1 MRRNTS
7 VGLNVAFAIGL
18 VIILAIIVMD
28 AVEGW
33 QKGTGFLT
41 TVKMT
46 AWIELAFIL
55 GCTWYAKA
63 NGHTWM
69 CCLLGLLGPLGI
81 AMVACLGKEARN
93 SSEQACVA
101 GQAVVQDEGQ
111 KQVARK
117 FRLLHWLF
125 WGMVVFWIG
134 ANVFHLASLP
144 SIAKLQISYLMK
156 DAVFAVTLASL
167 AFYVLKGAKWAR
179 VSCYVLFLPLSLLT
193 LIFWQFM
200 LHVGVLAICDVWIAQ
215 DTLADSLFD
224 MGDVLFFMSCGC
236 LMAGTM
242 GLLDSNVEKAF
253 AKMKSSSRF
262 GWIWCLLFWAILI
275 YELDLHILRL
285 SDLIFA
291 RLDASLE
298 VERVDFE

>member
-1 MRRNTS
+1 M
-7 VGLNVAFAIGL
+7 AFAVGL

-41 TVKMT
+41 TIKMT

-55 GCTWYAKA
+55 GCMWYAKV

-69 CCLLGLLGPLGI
+69 CCLLGLLGPLEI

-93 SSEQACVA
+93 SSGQEHIA

-117 FRLLHWLF
+117 FRLLHWIF
-125 WGMVVFWIG
+125 WGMVVFWIAAIVVRVPAG
-134 ANVFHLASLP
+134 KELLISFFTGGIAPALLAL
-144 SIAKLQISYLMK
+144 
-156 DAVFAVTLASL
+156 
-167 AFYVLKGAKWAR
+167 YVLKGAKWAR
-179 VSCYVLFLPLSLLT
+179 VSCYVLFLPLSLLM
-193 LIFWQFM
+193 LVFWQIM
-200 LHVGVLAICDVWIAQ
+200 LHIGVLAIYDVWIAR
-215 DTLADSLFD
+215 DTLADSLID
-224 MGDVLFFMSCGC
+224 MGDVLFFMGCGC

-242 GLLDSNVEKAF
+242 GLLDSNVEEVF

-262 GWIWCLLFWAILI
+262 GWIWCLLFWAILG

-291 RLDASLE
+291 RLDAALE